1 MRKDNWCIPMQAAN
15 SIAVQNN
22 VKRFRT
28 ALFLLTAVIF
38 LGTTGYQILEGWSFL
53 DSLYMTVI
61 TVATVG
67 FREVKPLSVE
77 GKILTIAVTVLGVT
91 AGAWALGVGVELLV
105 SEEIYGS
112 LFYKRMLRTIQDLK
126 DHYIICGF
134 GRMGKQIA
142 QDFARQNLPFVVVE
156 DNPEQIP
163 FLKSSGYLFVE
174 GDATNDSVLKAAGV
188 TRAKGLI
195 AVASSDPVNVF
206 IVLTARELN
215 PNLYIVARS
224 VLQEN
229 EGKLLR
235 AGADKVVSP
244 YVIGGHRIA
253 AAVLNP
259 VLVDFLDKL
268 LLTGELSLQLGEA
281 RIAQNSPLIG
291 TKLGDQSLN
300 CTYGIT
306 VVAVRKSG
314 FTLSQPNPNS
324 KIEAGDTLIVIGS
337 PENIQKFISI
347 ASGGIDEQTAG

>member
-1 MRKDNWCIPMQAAN
+1 MQAAN
-15 SIAVQNN
+15 SSAVQTNL
-22 VKRFRT
+22 KRFRT
-28 ALFLLTAVIF
+28 ALFLLLAVIF
-38 LGTTGYQILEGWSFL
+38 FGTTGYQVLEGWSFL

-77 GKILTIAVTVLGVT
+77 GKILTIAITVLGVT

-112 LFYKRMLRTIQDLK
+112 LFTKRMQRAIQDLK

-142 QDFARQNLPFVVVE
+142 KDFARQNLPFVVVE

-163 FLKSSGYLFVE
+163 NLKSSGYLFVE
-174 GDATNDSVLKAAGV
+174 GDATNDSVLRAAGV

-206 IVLTARELN
+206 IVLTARGLN

-281 RIAQNSPLIG
+281 QVSPNSPLIG
-291 TKLGDQSLN
+291 TKFGDQGLN
-300 CTYGIT
+300 CNYGIT
-306 VVAVRKSG
+306 IVAVRKSG
-314 FTLSQPNPNS
+314 FTLSQPAPDEP
-324 KIEAGDTLIVIGS
+324 IEAGDTLIAIGS
-337 PENIQKFISI
+337 PENIQKFISV
-347 ASGGIDEQTAG
+347 ASGGIDGQTAG